1 MPIVRGVVVCTLAL
15 IYFFVGMWLWSLFV
29 SWSMDY
35 FGWGIA
41 FLWTGLIFAWGV
53 WYDRRWPPKAQTVE
67 ESARL
72 EGRCLEDQYE
82 RPLR

>member
-29 SWSMDY
+29 SWSMGY

-41 FLWTGLIFAWGV
+41 FLWTALIFVGVFGTTDAGHLRGRQLRNQPVWKVGV
-53 WYDRRWPPKAQTVE
+53 WRTNTN
-67 ESARL
+67 AR
-72 EGRCLEDQYE
+72 
-82 RPLR
+82 